1 MILVTQFGV
10 GCVRSWA
17 EPKFNLC
24 DNGGNVM
31 CKKANTSIDYFTVR
45 YAYRH
50 DPDEVIVRC
59 LEMDPALFVQRE
71 YGTLPGYRKS
81 MSFGD
86 IVVCYDGIAAHSKES
101 GEQLRSADDMG
112 VCVSMSGEGCR
123 TFEHMSTLKLK
134 EGGAMAQLIQAVYLD
149 PDAHATRVDLAM
161 DDHSG
166 LLDMDTIIE
175 YSDNSQ
181 INSRIRKTRVVSDRD
196 GRNDLGK
203 TLYIG
208 APSSAFRVRIYDKAK
223 EQYAPGED
231 GYSKPWIRVEFV
243 MRGKH
248 ADGFI
253 AAFCNSDDLGK
264 LAAGILN
271 DHLRFIERDDSNIT
285 RCSTAQ
291 WWLDFLDCVEAVKLF
306 FPEPIQHTI
315 DRSIEWLTYQC
326 SPSMATVLKAVGWVR
341 FKQILD
347 YGLEHMSAK
356 HSAVLRD
363 WEQRRAV
370 TQNKMPGVD
379 QVAQFV

>member
-1 MILVTQFGV
+1 M
-10 GCVRSWA
+10 
-17 EPKFNLC
+17 
-24 DNGGNVM
+24 D
-31 CKKANTSIDYFTVR
+31 ANTALDYLTVR

-50 DPDEVIVRC
+50 DPDDVIVRC
-59 LEMDPALFVQRE
+59 LQMDPALFVSRE

-81 MSFGD
+81 KSFGG

-123 TFEHMSTLKLK
+123 TFEHMSVFKAQ
-134 EGGAMAQLIQAVYLD
+134 EGGAMAQLLAAVHID
-149 PDAHATRVDLAM
+149 PDAHVTRVDLAM

-166 LLDMDTIIE
+166 LLDMDTIID

-223 EQYAPGED
+223 EQYAPGEA
-231 GYSKPWIRVEFV
+231 GYDKPWIRVEFV

-248 ADGFI
+248 ADGFV

-264 LAAGILN
+264 LAAGILS

-291 WWLDFLDCVEAVKLF
+291 WWLDFVESVEAVKLML
-306 FPEPIQHTI
+306 PEPMQHTI
-315 DRSIEWLTYQC
+315 DRMGEWLTYQIA
-326 SPSMATVLKAVGWVR
+326 PSLATYYKAFGWMGLKR
-341 FKQILD
+341 L
-347 YGLEHMSAK
+347 LEHGAGHMSAK

-363 WEQRRAV
+363 WEQRRAAV
-370 TQNKMPGVD
+370 TQIKTPGIN
-379 QVAQFV
+379 QAAQNV